1 LTFQKVPGDAR
12 DLHSTDKRLMTNI
25 DNHAIKSYNATV
37 FRGGANARSADARRV
52 AMPATKQ
59 DYYQLLGVSKG
70 ASEKDIRQ
78 AYRRLARQ
86 HHPDLNPGDKAAET
100 RFKEI
105 GEAYEVLSDAEKRKK
120 YDRYGHDWQQAEA
133 AEKAAREAGFSGGRW
148 SPGPGGVRFDSAD
161 LDDDAF
167 GDLFGN
173 LFGGGAGTR
182 TGYRGRRAAQR
193 GEDYDQPIDV
203 TLDEAFAGS
212 QRTLQVQSA
221 DGKLRRL
228 EIKIPPGVSDGSRI
242 RMAGEGGPGVGGG
255 PAGDLYLVVSV
266 RPHPTF
272 RREGDDL
279 HVDVPVPLNTLVL
292 GGEAHVPT
300 LKGTR
305 LALTI
310 PAETQNG
317 RVFRLAGQG
326 MPHLQ
331 GGGRG
336 DLYANVKAVLPTN
349 LTERERELFRE
360 LASQRSA

>member
-1 LTFQKVPGDAR
+1 
-12 DLHSTDKRLMTNI
+12 
-25 DNHAIKSYNATV
+25 
-37 FRGGANARSADARRV
+37 
-52 AMPATKQ
+52 MPATKQ
-59 DYYQLLGVSKG
+59 DYYQVLGVARG

-86 HHPDLNPGDKAAET
+86 YHPDLNPGDKAAEAK
-100 RFKEI
+100 FKEI

-120 YDRYGHDWQQAEA
+120 YDRYGHDWQHAEA
-133 AEKAAREAGFSGGRW
+133 AEAAARDGGFGGVRW
-148 SPGPGGVRFDSAD
+148 GPGQGGVRFETGDF
-161 LDDDAF
+161 DDAAF

-173 LFGGGAGTR
+173 LFGGGVGTR
-182 TGYRGRRAAQR
+182 TGFRGRRAAQR
-193 GEDYDQPIDV
+193 GEDYEQPIDV
-203 TLDEAFAGS
+203 TLEEAFAGS

-228 EIKIPPGVSDGSRI
+228 EVKIPPGVTDGSRI
-242 RMAGEGGPGVGGG
+242 RMAGEGGPGLGGA

-266 RPHPTF
+266 RPHPGF

-279 HVDVPVPLNTLVL
+279 HVEVPVPLSTLML

-336 DLYANVKAVLPTN
+336 DLYATVKAVLPTN
-349 LTERERELFRE
+349 LSARERDLFRE